1 MDLIT
6 KKVLHKMF
14 GKGVISS
21 YRESERDYVSGV
33 KEAYIEVKFEK
44 VGPKKF
50 LYPASFEQF
59 LIFEDK
65 ELQNE
70 ILKLVKQK
78 KLELQEKRDRDEIVR
93 KFKMEKKKEEEE
105 AKKSKRKKK

>member
-1 MDLIT
+1 MDLIS
-6 KKVLHKMF
+6 KKVLHKAF

-33 KEAYIEVKFEK
+33 KEAYIEVEFEK

-50 LYPASFEQF
+50 LYPISFEQF

-70 ILKLVKQK
+70 IPKLIKQK
-78 KLELQEKRDRDEIVR
+78 KLELQEKRERDEIVR
-93 KFKMEKKKEEEE
+93 KYMMEKKKEEEE

>member
-1 MDLIT
+1 MDLIS
-6 KKVLHKMF
+6 KKVLHKAF
-14 GKGVISS
+14 GKGVIFS
-21 YRESERDYVSGV
+21 YRKSERDYVSGV
-33 KEAYIEVKFEK
+33 KEAYIEVEFEK

-50 LYPASFEQF
+50 LYPMSFEKF

-70 ILKLVKQK
+70 ILRLAEQK
-78 KLELQEKRDRDEIVR
+78 KLELQEKRERDEIVR
-93 KFKMEKKKEEEE
+93 KYMMEKKEEE